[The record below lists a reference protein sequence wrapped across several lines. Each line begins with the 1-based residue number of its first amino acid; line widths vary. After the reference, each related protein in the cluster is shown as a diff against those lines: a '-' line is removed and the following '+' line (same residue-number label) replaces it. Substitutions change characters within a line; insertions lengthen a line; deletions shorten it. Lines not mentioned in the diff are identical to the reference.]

1 MKFLIDMPASPEL
14 IPWLQE
20 RGHEAVH
27 ALDINLGTASDST
40 IMQRAIAEERI
51 VITADLDFGTLLAQ
65 SGSNTPGVILFRGGN
80 YSETEMRD
88 LVARVLEELQ
98 PEVLN
103 HSIAVVDK
111 RRIRVTRLPLK
122 SHE

>member
-20 RGHEAVH
+20 KGHEAIHVK
-27 ALDINLGTASDST
+27 DVNLATATDST
-40 IMQRAIAEERI
+40 IMAQAVDEERI

-65 SGSNTPGVILFRGGN
+65 SGNDTPGVILFRGGN
-80 YSETEMRD
+80 YSEVEMRD
-88 LVARVLEELQ
+88 LVARVLQ
-98 PEVLN
+98 TVKPDVLK

-111 RRIRVTRLPLK
+111 RRIRITRLPLK
-122 SHE
+122 KP

>member
-14 IPWLQE
+14 VPWLQE
-20 RGHEAVH
+20 KGHEAVH
-27 ALDINLGTASDST
+27 AKDINLGTAADST
-40 IMQRAIAEERI
+40 IMAQATADDRI

-65 SGSNTPGVILFRGGN
+65 SGSDTPGVILFRGGN
-80 YSETEMRD
+80 YSEAEMRE
-88 LVARVLEELQ
+88 LVARVLETVKPDALK
-98 PEVLN
+98 

-122 SHE
+122 KP

>member
-14 IPWLQE
+14 VPWLQE

-27 ALDINLGTASDST
+27 AKDINLGTASDST
-40 IMQRAIAEERI
+40 IMNQAVNEERT

-65 SGSNTPGVILFRGGN
+65 SGSDAPGVILFRGGN
-80 YSETEMRD
+80 YSEAEMRE
-88 LVARVLEELQ
+88 LVARVLETVK
-98 PEVLN
+98 PDVLK

-122 SHE
+122 KP

>member
-14 IPWLQE
+14 VPWLQE

-27 ALDINLGTASDST
+27 AQDINLGTASDSI
-40 IMQRAIAEERI
+40 IMNRAATEERV

-65 SGSNTPGVILFRGGN
+65 SGSDTPGVILFRGGN
-80 YSETEMRD
+80 YSEVEMRN
-88 LVARVLEELQ
+88 LVARVLEAVK
-98 PEVLN
+98 PDVLK

-122 SHE
+122 KP

>member
-20 RGHEAVH
+20 KGHEAIHVK
-27 ALDINLGTASDST
+27 DVNLATATDST
-40 IMQRAIAEERI
+40 IMAQAVDEERI

-65 SGSNTPGVILFRGGN
+65 SGNDAPGVILFRGGN
-80 YSETEMRD
+80 YSEAEMRD
-88 LVARVLEELQ
+88 LVARVLQ
-98 PEVLN
+98 TVKPDVLK

-111 RRIRVTRLPLK
+111 RRIRITRLPLK
-122 SHE
+122 KP

>member
-20 RGHEAVH
+20 KGHEAIH
-27 ALDINLGTASDST
+27 AKDVNLAIATDST
-40 IMQRAIAEERI
+40 IMAQAVDEERI

-65 SGSNTPGVILFRGGN
+65 SGNDTPGVILFRGGN
-80 YSETEMRD
+80 YSEAEMRD
-88 LVARVLEELQ
+88 LVARVLQ
-98 PEVLN
+98 TVKPDVLK

-111 RRIRVTRLPLK
+111 RRIRITRLPLK
-122 SHE
+122 KP